1 MNFKRRVGRL
11 EKEFNVVMEVRCMRF
26 VSTDIIGLVEEDG
39 SDVPVVQPEVQLG
52 FVSCDRHFRNGWIF
66 ESVRINGSEI
76 PDDEIDRY
84 VESFPIR
91 DLPPNQKFRI
101 VGAASK

>member
-1 MNFKRRVGRL
+1 
-11 EKEFNVVMEVRCMRF
+11 
-26 VSTDIIGLVEEDG
+26 
-39 SDVPVVQPEVQLG
+39 VQLG

-66 ESVRINGSEI
+66 ESVRINGIEI

-91 DLPPNQKFRI
+91 GLPPNQKFRI